1 MSTYASKEWILWRL
15 DSLLEYHRKG
25 SISTGALVRAGL
37 KELFD
42 GDQAPW
48 MYFHS
53 VEVLPDGQLLVM
65 ASGDGV
71 DPDDMEEWAAAMQ
84 TFVEGRFLVEPRKWE
99 HVERTIDEALAGLR
113 DLCKD
118 PRVVNG
124 WVGSK
129 AVVKKPKAKPPGK
142 PVPPHVALYQ
152 QRGSKGKRKPW

>member
-15 DSLLEYHRKG
+15 DSLLEYHRRG
-25 SISTGALVRAGL
+25 SISTGALLNAGL

-53 VEVLPDGQLLVM
+53 VETLPSGQLLIT

-84 TFVEGRFLVEPRKWE
+84 TFVEGRFQVEPRKWE
-99 HVERTIDEALAGLR
+99 HVEKTVDEVLR
-113 DLCKD
+113 DLALAFAG
-118 PRVVNG
+118 PHG
-124 WVGSK
+124 WVGTK
-129 AVVKKPKAKPPGK
+129 AVTKKPKAKPLGK

-152 QRGSKGKRKPW
+152 QRGSKGKRKAW